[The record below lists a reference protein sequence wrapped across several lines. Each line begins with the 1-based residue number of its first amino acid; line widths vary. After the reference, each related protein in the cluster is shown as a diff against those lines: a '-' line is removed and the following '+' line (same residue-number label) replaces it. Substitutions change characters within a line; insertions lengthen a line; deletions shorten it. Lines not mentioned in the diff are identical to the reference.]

1 MANPMMW
8 RKKDITKLTSYA
20 RKFNTSITKYGQ
32 KHPELAD
39 AGLLPSKIDIK
50 SVRDSDITRKDFN
63 NMLKSID
70 RWFKPKA
77 REIIHK
83 AGVPMTRWDYHETL
97 YGVQRINYQKN
108 LRKSYATVSLRQRYA
123 KENEVKSVRDKLE
136 SIQRRLK
143 NQSELS
149 SFSPEDAASAWK
161 IFRMQVTAQSTEG
174 YMDEK
179 NALYYYNYNKAIYE
193 NFSGE
198 LATQLSNRL
207 EDLRLTGDELYQI
220 TGAYPEVD
228 IEFIYS
234 PEEAQ
239 AKFEYI
245 MEMYDRI
252 YEERKARGLLQ

>member
-1 MANPMMW
+1 MASPMRW
-8 RKKDITKLTSYA
+8 RKRDVEKLTSYV

-32 KHPELAD
+32 KNPEIAD

-50 SVRDSDITRKDFN
+50 KIRDSDITRKDFN

-77 REIIHK
+77 RDIIHK
-83 AGVPMTRWDYHETL
+83 AGVPMTRWDYNETL

-136 SIQRRLK
+136 SIQRRL
-143 NQSELS
+143 NANSELS